1 MRFDDIQPLMLF
13 CFVAKN
19 RSLSKASELLE
30 MHRTTLVR
38 NIQKLEQ
45 SQGKQLM
52 LFEPNKVVLTSES
65 CERIWDISLF
75 TEMAKSFWIML
86 RTISPNH
93 KYNSVYYCPDCKKFD
108 LECKGKKI
116 PW

>member
-1 MRFDDIQPLMLF
+1 MGNLHSEQHLVNELAVKTLKTI
-13 CFVAKN
+13 
-19 RSLSKASELLE
+19 SKKQAIPYSKIKKMFSE
-30 MHRTTLVR
+30 
-38 NIQKLEQ
+38 
-45 SQGKQLM
+45 G
-52 LFEPNKVVLTSES
+52 
-65 CERIWDISLF
+65 D